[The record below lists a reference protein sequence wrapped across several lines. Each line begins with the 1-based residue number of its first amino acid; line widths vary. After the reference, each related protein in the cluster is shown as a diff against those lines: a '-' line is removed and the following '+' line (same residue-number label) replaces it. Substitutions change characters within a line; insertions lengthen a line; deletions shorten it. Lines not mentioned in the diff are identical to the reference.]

1 MVILII
7 LAVLVIAFIVV
18 MAFNVFIVPQAY
30 LYVIERLGKYYKTT
44 DAGLHIKIPFIDRI
58 INKVTSKEQVL
69 DTPPQPVITSD
80 NVTLHIDS
88 VTYFSVFNA
97 ALYTYGAV
105 EPMLALSNL
114 ASTTLRNVI
123 GEMTLDES
131 LTSRD
136 TINVKLT
143 DILDKATDKWG
154 IKVHRVEIKNII
166 PPEEIRRA
174 MEKQMK
180 AERDKRQT
188 MLEAEAHKEAVITR
202 AEGDKTALVLEAEG
216 ERDAMIA
223 RAEGEAKATI
233 LAKEAEAAGLKELL
247 DAGIDDK
254 VLALKRYEAL
264 IALADGQAAKL
275 IIPTDVVD
283 MTTANTVFAETTG
296 LGNQTK
302 QGIRNVKLP
311 KHD

>member
-247 DAGIDDK
+247 DASIDDK

>member
-1 MVILII
+1 MIILII

-30 LYVIERLGKYYKTT
+30 LYVIERLGKYYKTS

-58 INKVTSKEQVL
+58 VNKVTSKEQVL

-166 PPEEIRRA
+166 PPEEIRKA

-302 QGIRNVKLP
+302 QGIRNVKLT